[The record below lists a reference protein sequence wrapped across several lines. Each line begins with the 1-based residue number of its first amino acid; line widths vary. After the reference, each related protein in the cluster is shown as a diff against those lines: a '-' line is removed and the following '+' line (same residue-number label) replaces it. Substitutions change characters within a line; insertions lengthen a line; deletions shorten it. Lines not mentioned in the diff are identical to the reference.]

1 MKGSVY
7 KDTRGGKNNGTWY
20 YSVDLGRKSD
30 GGRNQ
35 KKKGGFRTKKD
46 AEAALVE
53 VISAVNHGTYTE
65 PSNQLYK
72 DYLPDWF
79 DAKRKLIERLTAEG
93 YESYMRLHIVPN
105 LGSLPLSRITPTDV
119 QRFINSLSDK
129 GLAAATI
136 KRIYNVVNNS
146 LQAAVKL
153 KAISEN
159 PAKSIIGKPKVQKK
173 EICFW
178 NEDEVKCFLDTAKL
192 HSRLHIAFTLA
203 LLTGMRQGEILGLR
217 WADIDLEKGI
227 IHIRQTLS
235 HDGKEL
241 RAGAKSASGVRAVAI
256 DGDTIKE
263 LKKHRA
269 IQTQER
275 WSAGSEYIELDLVV
289 CTSIGKMKNPR
300 DLMKTMFSLLEKAK
314 VSKTTFHG
322 LRHTHASM
330 LLKLG
335 VHPKIVQERLGHSSI
350 QVTLDLYSH
359 LYPNMQSDAADA
371 IGKRLFGS

>member
-53 VISAVNHGTYTE
+53 VVAAVNHGTYIE

-72 DYLPDWF
+72 DYLPIWIDT
-79 DAKRKLIERLTAEG
+79 KRPFIERLTTEG
-93 YESYMRLHIVPN
+93 YESYVRLHIVPY

-119 QRFINSLSDK
+119 QRFIISLNDK

-136 KRIYNVVNNS
+136 KRIYNVINS
-146 LQAAVKL
+146 SLEAAVKL
-153 KAISEN
+153 KYISEN
-159 PAKSIIGKPKVQKK
+159 PAKSISKPKVKKK

-178 NEDEVKCFLDTAKL
+178 NEDQVKCFLDTAKL
-192 HSRLHIAFTLA
+192 HTRLHIAFTLA
-203 LLTGMRQGEILGLR
+203 LLTGMRQGEILGVR

-241 RAGAKSASGVRAVAI
+241 RAGAKSASGIRAVAI
-256 DGDTIKE
+256 DVDTIKE

-275 WSAGSEYIELDLVV
+275 WSAGPEYLDLDLVV
-289 CTSIGKMKNPR
+289 CTAIGKMKNPR

-314 VSKTTFHG
+314 VSKITFHG

-335 VHPKIVQERLGHSSI
+335 VHPKVVQERLGHSSI

-359 LYPNMQSDAADA
+359 LYPNMQSDAANA
-371 IGKRLFGS
+371 IGKSLFGT